1 MTRPTA
7 GDGPRDRVIRVVLAD
22 DQELVRKGFRVLL
35 EAEPDIEVVGEAA
48 DGREAV
54 AQVTRHRPAIV
65 LMDIQM
71 PGMDGLEATRQILE
85 GPRNATRVLILT
97 TFERDD
103 YVFNALRLGASGFL
117 LKTSPPEEL
126 IAAINVVAAGEALL
140 SPSVTRRVIAR
151 FASHAPPLHPPETLA
166 TLTEREQDVL
176 RLLARGMSN
185 AEIGEALFVS
195 EATVKTHMSNLLA
208 KLGLRDRV
216 QAVIFAYEHGLA
228 GRND

>member
-1 MTRPTA
+1 
-7 GDGPRDRVIRVVLAD
+7 VVAD

-35 EAEPDIEVVGEAA
+35 DAEPNIEVVAEAA

-54 AQVTRHRPAIV
+54 AQVARHHPAIV

-71 PGMDGLEATRQILE
+71 PGMDGLEATRQILDAP
-85 GPRNATRVLILT
+85 GNTTRVLILT

-103 YVFNALRLGASGFL
+103 YIFDALRLGASGFL

-126 IAAINVVAAGEALL
+126 ISAITVVARGAALL

-151 FASHAPPLHPPETLA
+151 FARHAPALRPPETVA
-166 TLTEREQDVL
+166 GLTDREHDVL
-176 RLLARGMSN
+176 RLLAQGMSN
-185 AEIGEALFVS
+185 AEIGQTLFVS

-228 GRND
+228 DRD